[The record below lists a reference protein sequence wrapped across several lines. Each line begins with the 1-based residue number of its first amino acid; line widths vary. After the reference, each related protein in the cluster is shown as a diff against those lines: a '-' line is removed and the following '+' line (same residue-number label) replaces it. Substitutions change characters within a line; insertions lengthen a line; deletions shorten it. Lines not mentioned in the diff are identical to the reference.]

1 MGRLDGKVVF
11 ITGIARGQGRSHA
24 VRMAE
29 EGAAVI
35 GVDICANIAALPYD
49 LATEQDL
56 AETAALIAAAGG
68 KAVLRKADV
77 RDAAALADVVADGVA
92 QFGRLDTV
100 VANAGVI
107 SAATTGLDVPDEEWR
122 VVTDV
127 CYGGVVNTVRAA
139 VPHIRA
145 GGRGGS
151 VIIISSVGGLAPIP
165 TTTHY
170 AAAKHAVVGLMR
182 NLAVELGPES
192 IRVNTVNPST
202 VDSPMVQNPW
212 AWRLFM
218 PDLEN
223 PTAEDAVAPDGPHQ
237 SLNVLP
243 TPFIDPVDVSNAV
256 LFLAS
261 DEARFITGVALP
273 VDAGWLLKK

>member
-11 ITGIARGQGRSHA
+11 ITGVARGQGRSHA

-29 EGAAVI
+29 EGADII
-35 GVDICANIAALPYD
+35 GIDICANIEPLPYD

-56 AETAALIAAAGG
+56 DDTRVMIEAAGG
-68 KAVLRKADV
+68 KSFLRKADV
-77 RDAAALADVVADGVA
+77 RDRAGVAEAVADGVA
-92 QFGRLDTV
+92 HFGRLDAV

-107 SAATTGLDVPDEEWR
+107 SVAATALDIPADEWK

-139 VPHIRA
+139 VPHIHA

-151 VIIISSVGGLAPIP
+151 VILVSSVGGVAPIP
-165 TTTHY
+165 TTAHFT
-170 AAAKHAVVGLMR
+170 AAKHAVVGLMR

-212 AWRLFM
+212 AWKVFM
-218 PDLEN
+218 PHLEN
-223 PTAEDAVAPDGPHQ
+223 PTAEDAAKPDGPHQ
-237 SLNVLP
+237 PLNALP

-261 DEARFITGVALP
+261 DEARFITGVTLP